1 MTSTPRRRSTA
12 ALAAAAGLGF
22 GIPGVFGLRHFT
34 ETGDIWTFAGF
45 PTYGEGPFENIGLET
60 STPLLAGFVVVC
72 VAELGLAAAL
82 WRGGPKSTILSHI
95 LLPVEL
101 AYWSGF
107 ALPFGFLFG
116 IGRTA
121 LLLARPKLSSPAW
134 TPNRRRRP

>member
-1 MTSTPRRRSTA
+1 MAA

-22 GIPGVFGLRHFT
+22 GIPGIFGLRHFAQ
-34 ETGDIWTFAGF
+34 TGDVWTLAGF
-45 PTYGEGPFENIGLET
+45 PTYGSGPFENIGLET
-60 STPLLAGFVVVC
+60 NTPLLAGFVVVC
-72 VAELGLAAAL
+72 VAEVGLAAAL
-82 WRGGPKSTILSHI
+82 WRGGPKSTTWSHS

-121 LLLARPKLSSPAW
+121 LLLARPNPSSAA
-134 TPNRRRRP
+134 